1 MIWVKQEKRSFA
13 IVSFNTHVEGDVYSI
28 WAELI
33 NGRTSKLKEG
43 TRPEIEEYKEALDFA
58 IKNNHQVFEMN

>member
-1 MIWVKQEKRSFA
+1 MIWVKQDKRSFA
-13 IVSFNTHVEGDVYSI
+13 IVSFNTHQQDDTYSI

-43 TRPEIEEYKEALDFA
+43 TKEEIEEYKEALDFA
-58 IKNNHQVFEMN
+58 IKNNHQVFEM